1 MPIHRHHRQG
11 SQPLYRPVVRPLI
24 PSVTSCSAPRL
35 PPPTAT
41 VTGHYHSHHCR
52 NRHRQYHRHRCHH
65 RRRLHRHQHPFSNPG
80 CHNPPTTPPPHTL
93 PSLRRSL
100 SQCQRRFL
108 KPLQQQVP
116 PPPPV
121 TTINIYYLLLINKY
135 YLSHDHALVVS
146 SSFPFLVLSF
156 PYHSFVCMFV
166 RLFCSFVCLFVCF
179 LFIRVCA

>member
-108 KPLQQQVP
+108 KPRQPQVP

-121 TTINIYYLLLINKY
+121 TTINIYPLYPLQPQVPPPC
-135 YLSHDHALVVS
+135 H
-146 SSFPFLVLSF
+146 
-156 PYHSFVCMFV
+156 YHQYI
-166 RLFCSFVCLFVCF
+166 LP
-179 LFIRVCA
+179 ITHQ